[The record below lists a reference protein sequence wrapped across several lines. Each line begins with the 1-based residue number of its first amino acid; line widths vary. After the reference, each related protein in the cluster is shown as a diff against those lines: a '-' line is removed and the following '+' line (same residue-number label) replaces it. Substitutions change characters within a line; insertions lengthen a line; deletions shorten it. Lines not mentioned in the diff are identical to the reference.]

1 MAKQAQNIINV
12 SLTLLAIY
20 LYSFT
25 ANNIETEILGF
36 NSFKFLI
43 SMAVLIQFVIFL
55 PSFLFQ
61 TEKFYDLT
69 GSLTYISVTSIAY
82 FSLENPSTID
92 TILYL
97 YVIVWAGRL
106 GIFLFRRINKDG
118 KDERFDKAKKKFFWF
133 LQYWMGQAAWVVFS
147 AGASIL
153 AILSPVEAELEV
165 LAFIGIF
172 LWWSGF
178 LIEVISDYQKRK
190 FRETSDPKTEFI
202 STGLWARSRH
212 PNYFGEITLWVGM
225 AVISLSSLSGIEYI
239 TAVVSPLF
247 VYLLLRKAEGV
258 PMLERIADERYGE
271 LSDYQEYKA
280 NTPVLMMKIFK

>member
-1 MAKQAQNIINV
+1 MTKQTQNIINV
-12 SLTLLAIY
+12 SLTLLAIF

-43 SMAVLIQFVIFL
+43 SMAVLIQFLIFV

-82 FSLENPSTID
+82 FSLDNPTTID

-133 LQYWMGQAAWVVFS
+133 LQYWMGQSAWVVFT

-153 AILSPVEAELEV
+153 AILSPVETELGV

-202 STGLWARSRH
+202 SSGLWARSRH

-225 AVISLSSLSGIEYI
+225 AVLSLSSLSGIEYV
-239 TAVVSPLF
+239 TAIVSPIF
-247 VYLLLRKAEGV
+247 VYLLLIKAEGV
-258 PMLERIADERYGE
+258 PMLERIAEERYGGLPE
-271 LSDYQEYKA
+271 YQQYKE
-280 NTPVLMMKIFK
+280 NTPVFMMKIFK

>member
-1 MAKQAQNIINV
+1 MVKQTQNIINV

-25 ANNIETEILGF
+25 ANHIETEILGF
-36 NSFKFLI
+36 NSFIFLI

-82 FSLENPSTID
+82 FSLDNPSTID

-225 AVISLSSLSGIEYI
+225 AVISLSSLSGIEYV

>member
-1 MAKQAQNIINV
+1 MAKQTQNIINV

-82 FSLENPSTID
+82 FSLDNPSTID

-225 AVISLSSLSGIEYI
+225 AVISLSSLSGIEYV
-239 TAVVSPLF
+239 TAIVSPIF

>member
-1 MAKQAQNIINV
+1 MAKQTKNIINV

-82 FSLENPSTID
+82 FSLDNPSTID

-225 AVISLSSLSGIEYI
+225 AVISLSSLSGIEYV

>member
-1 MAKQAQNIINV
+1 MNKQTRNIINV
-12 SLTLLAIY
+12 SLTLVAIY

-25 ANNIETEILGF
+25 ASNIESEILGF

-43 SMAVLIQFVIFL
+43 SIAVLIQFLIFL
-55 PSFLFQ
+55 PSFIFK

-82 FSLENPSTID
+82 FSLDNPTTTD
-92 TILYL
+92 TILFL
-97 YVIVWAGRL
+97 YVVIWAGRL
-106 GIFLFRRINKDG
+106 GIFLFRRINKVG
-118 KDERFDKAKKKFFWF
+118 KDVRFDKAKKKFFWF
-133 LQYWMGQAAWVVFS
+133 LQYWMGQAAWVVFT

-153 AILSPVEAELEV
+153 AILAPTETELNIV
-165 LAFIGIF
+165 AFIGIF

-178 LIEVISDYQKRK
+178 LIEVIADNQKRK

-202 STGLWARSRH
+202 SSGLWARSRH
-212 PNYFGEITLWVGM
+212 PNYFGEITLWIGM
-225 AVISLSSLSGIEYI
+225 AVLSLSSLSGIEYV
-239 TAVVSPLF
+239 TAIVSPVF

-258 PMLERIADERYGE
+258 PMLERIAEERYGDLPE
-271 LSDYQEYKA
+271 YQQYKE

>member
-1 MAKQAQNIINV
+1 MTKQTQNIINV

-43 SMAVLIQFVIFL
+43 SMAVLIQFLIFV

-82 FSLENPSTID
+82 FSLDNPTTID

-133 LQYWMGQAAWVVFS
+133 LQYWMGQAAWVVFT

-153 AILSPVEAELEV
+153 AILSPVETELGV

-178 LIEVISDYQKRK
+178 LIEVIADYQKRK

-202 STGLWARSRH
+202 SSGLWARSRH

-225 AVISLSSLSGIEYI
+225 AVLSLSSLSGIEYV
-239 TAVVSPLF
+239 TAIVSPIF
-247 VYLLLRKAEGV
+247 VYLLLIKAEGV
-258 PMLERIADERYGE
+258 PMLERIAEERYGGLPE
-271 LSDYQEYKA
+271 YQQYKE
-280 NTPVLMMKIFK
+280 NTPVFMMKIFK

>member
-1 MAKQAQNIINV
+1 MTKQTQNIINV

-43 SMAVLIQFVIFL
+43 SMAVLIQFLVFV

-82 FSLENPSTID
+82 FSLDNPTTID

-133 LQYWMGQAAWVVFS
+133 LQYWMGQAAWVVFT

-153 AILSPVEAELEV
+153 AILSPVETELGV

-178 LIEVISDYQKRK
+178 LIEVIADNQKRK

-202 STGLWARSRH
+202 SNGLWARSRH

-225 AVISLSSLSGIEYI
+225 AVLSLSSLSGIEYV
-239 TAVVSPLF
+239 TAIVSPVF
-247 VYLLLRKAEGV
+247 VYLLLIKAEGV
-258 PMLERIADERYGE
+258 PMLERIAEERYGDLPE
-271 LSDYQEYKA
+271 YQQYKE
-280 NTPVLMMKIFK
+280 NTPVFMMKIFK

>member
-1 MAKQAQNIINV
+1 MTKQTQNIINV

-25 ANNIETEILGF
+25 ANNIDTEILGF

-43 SMAVLIQFVIFL
+43 SMAVLIQFLVFL

-82 FSLENPSTID
+82 FSLDSPTTID

-106 GIFLFRRINKDG
+106 GIFLFRRINKVG
-118 KDERFDKAKKKFFWF
+118 KDVRFDKAKKKFFWF
-133 LQYWMGQAAWVVFS
+133 LQYWMGQAAWVVFT

-172 LWWSGF
+172 LWWLGF

-225 AVISLSSLSGIEYI
+225 AVISLSSLSGIEYV

>member
-1 MAKQAQNIINV
+1 MTKQTQNIINV

-43 SMAVLIQFVIFL
+43 SMAVLIQFLIFL

-82 FSLENPSTID
+82 FSLDSPSTID

-133 LQYWMGQAAWVVFS
+133 LQYWMGQAAWVVFT

-172 LWWSGF
+172 LWWLGF

-225 AVISLSSLSGIEYI
+225 AVISLSSLSGIEYV

>member
-1 MAKQAQNIINV
+1 MDKQTQNIINV

-43 SMAVLIQFVIFL
+43 SMAVLIQFVIFV

-133 LQYWMGQAAWVVFS
+133 LQYWMGQAAWVVFT

-165 LAFIGIF
+165 IAFIGIF

-202 STGLWARSRH
+202 STGLWGRSRH

-225 AVISLSSLSGIEYI
+225 AVISLSSLSGVEYV
-239 TAVVSPLF
+239 TAIVSPVF
-247 VYLLLRKAEGV
+247 VYFLLVKLEGV
-258 PMLERIADERYGE
+258 PMLERIADERYSNLPE
-271 LSDYQEYKA
+271 YQQYKEK
-280 NTPVLMMKIFK
+280 TPVLMMKLFK

>member
-1 MAKQAQNIINV
+1 MAKQTQNIINV

-82 FSLENPSTID
+82 FSLDNPTTID

-225 AVISLSSLSGIEYI
+225 AVISLSSLSGIEYV

>member
-1 MAKQAQNIINV
+1 MTKQTRNIIIV
-12 SLTLLAIY
+12 SLFLLAIY

-25 ANNIETEILGF
+25 ANDIETEILGF

-43 SMAVLIQFVIFL
+43 SMAVLIQFTIFL
-55 PSFLFQ
+55 PSFIFQ

-69 GSLTYISVTSIAY
+69 GSLTFISVTSIAY
-82 FSLENPSTID
+82 FSLDNPSTID

-106 GIFLFRRINKDG
+106 GIFLFRRIIKDG

-133 LQYWMGQAAWVVFS
+133 LQYWMGQAAWVVFT

-165 LAFIGIF
+165 IAFIGIF

-202 STGLWARSRH
+202 STGLWGRSRH

-225 AVISLSSLSGIEYI
+225 AVISLSSLSGVEYV
-239 TAVVSPLF
+239 TAIVSPVF
-247 VYLLLRKAEGV
+247 VYFLLIKLEGV

-271 LSDYQEYKA
+271 LSDYQDYKA

>member
-1 MAKQAQNIINV
+1 MAKQTQNIINV
-12 SLTLLAIY
+12 SLTLLSIY

-25 ANNIETEILGF
+25 ASNIETEILGF

-43 SMAVLIQFVIFL
+43 AMAVLIQFVIFL

-82 FSLENPSTID
+82 FSLDNPTTID

-212 PNYFGEITLWVGM
+212 PNYFGEITLWAGM
-225 AVISLSSLSGIEYI
+225 AVISLSSLSGIEYV

-247 VYLLLRKAEGV
+247 VYILLRKAEGV

>member
-1 MAKQAQNIINV
+1 MAKQTQNIINV
-12 SLTLLAIY
+12 SLFLLAIY

-43 SMAVLIQFVIFL
+43 SMAVLIQFAIFL

-69 GSLTYISVTSIAY
+69 GSLTFISVTSIAY
-82 FSLENPSTID
+82 FSLDDPTTID

-178 LIEVISDYQKRK
+178 LIEVILDYQKRK

-212 PNYFGEITLWVGM
+212 PNYFGEITLWLGM
-225 AVISLSSLSGIEYI
+225 AVISLSSLSGIEYV

>member
-1 MAKQAQNIINV
+1 MAKQTQNIIIV
-12 SLTLLAIY
+12 SLFLLAIY

-25 ANNIETEILGF
+25 ADNIETEILGF

-43 SMAVLIQFVIFL
+43 SLAVLIQFAIFL

-69 GSLTYISVTSIAY
+69 GSLTFISISSIAY
-82 FSLENPSTID
+82 FSLDNPTTID

-133 LQYWMGQAAWVVFS
+133 LQYWMGQAGWVVFT

-178 LIEVISDYQKRK
+178 LIEVIADYQKRK
-190 FRETSDPKTEFI
+190 FRETSDPKTKFI
-202 STGLWARSRH
+202 STGLWSRSRH

-225 AVISLSSLSGIEYI
+225 AVISLSSLSGIEYV
-239 TAVVSPLF
+239 TAIVSPVF
-247 VYLLLRKAEGV
+247 VYLLLVKLEGV
-258 PMLERIADERYGE
+258 PMLERIADERYGD

-280 NTPVLMMKIFK
+280 KTPVLMMKIFK

>member
-1 MAKQAQNIINV
+1 MAKQTQNIMIV
-12 SLTLLAIY
+12 SLFLLAIY

-25 ANNIETEILGF
+25 ADNIETEILGF

-43 SMAVLIQFVIFL
+43 SLAVLIQFAIFL

-69 GSLTYISVTSIAY
+69 GSLTFISISSIAY
-82 FSLENPSTID
+82 FSLDNPTTID

-133 LQYWMGQAAWVVFS
+133 LQYWMGQAAWVVFT

-178 LIEVISDYQKRK
+178 LIEVIADYQKRK
-190 FRETSDPKTEFI
+190 FRETSDSKTKFI
-202 STGLWARSRH
+202 STGLWTGSRH

-225 AVISLSSLSGIEYI
+225 AVISLSSLSGIEYV
-239 TAVVSPLF
+239 TAIVSPVF
-247 VYLLLRKAEGV
+247 IYLLLVKLEGV
-258 PMLERIADERYGE
+258 PMLERIADERYGD

-280 NTPVLMMKIFK
+280 KTPVLMMKIFK

>member
-1 MAKQAQNIINV
+1 MAKQTQNIINV

-55 PSFLFQ
+55 PSFIFQ

-69 GSLTYISVTSIAY
+69 GSLTFISVTSIAY
-82 FSLENPSTID
+82 FSLDNPTTID

-212 PNYFGEITLWVGM
+212 PNYFGEITLWAGM
-225 AVISLSSLSGIEYI
+225 AVISLSSLSGIEYV

>member
-1 MAKQAQNIINV
+1 MNKQTQNIINI

-20 LYSFT
+20 FYSFT
-25 ANNIETEILGF
+25 ASNIETEILGF

-43 SMAVLIQFVIFL
+43 SMAVLIQFLIFV

-82 FSLENPSTID
+82 FSLDNPTTID

-133 LQYWMGQAAWVVFS
+133 LQYWMGQAAWVVFT

-153 AILSPVEAELEV
+153 AILSPVETELGV
-165 LAFIGIF
+165 IALIGIF

-178 LIEVISDYQKRK
+178 LIEVIADYQKRK

-202 STGLWARSRH
+202 SNGLWARSRH
-212 PNYFGEITLWVGM
+212 PNYFGEITLWIGM
-225 AVISLSSLSGIEYI
+225 AVLSLSSLSGIEYV
-239 TAVVSPLF
+239 TAIVSPIF
-247 VYLLLRKAEGV
+247 VYLLLIKAEGV
-258 PMLERIADERYGE
+258 PMLERIAEERYGDLPE
-271 LSDYQEYKA
+271 YQQYKE
-280 NTPVLMMKIFK
+280 NTPVLMMKLFK

>member
-1 MAKQAQNIINV
+1 MNKQTQNILNV
-12 SLTLLAIY
+12 SLTLVAIY

-43 SMAVLIQFVIFL
+43 SMAVLIQFLIFV

-82 FSLENPSTID
+82 FSLDNPTTID

-133 LQYWMGQAAWVVFS
+133 LQYWMGQAAWVVFT

-153 AILSPVEAELEV
+153 AILSPVETELGV
-165 LAFIGIF
+165 IALIGIF

-178 LIEVISDYQKRK
+178 LIEVIADYQKRK

-202 STGLWARSRH
+202 SSGLWARSRH
-212 PNYFGEITLWVGM
+212 PNYFGEITLWIGM
-225 AVISLSSLSGIEYI
+225 AVLSLSSLSGIEYV
-239 TAVVSPLF
+239 TAIVSPVF
-247 VYLLLRKAEGV
+247 VYLLLIKAEGV
-258 PMLERIADERYGE
+258 PMLERIAEERYGDLPE
-271 LSDYQEYKA
+271 YQQYKE
-280 NTPVLMMKIFK
+280 NTPVFMMKIFK

>member
-1 MAKQAQNIINV
+1 MAKQTQNIINV

-69 GSLTYISVTSIAY
+69 GSLTFISVTSIAY
-82 FSLENPSTID
+82 FSLDNPTTID

-133 LQYWMGQAAWVVFS
+133 LQYWMGQAAWVVFT

-165 LAFIGIF
+165 IAFIGIF

-225 AVISLSSLSGIEYI
+225 AVISLSSLSGIEYV

>member
-1 MAKQAQNIINV
+1 MSKQAGNILNV
-12 SLTLLAIY
+12 TLTLVAIY

-25 ANNIETEILGF
+25 ANNIETEIFGF

-43 SMAVLIQFVIFL
+43 TVAVLIQFLIFL
-55 PSFLFQ
+55 PSYIFK

-82 FSLENPSTID
+82 FSLENPTTTD
-92 TILYL
+92 TILFL
-97 YVIVWAGRL
+97 YVVIWAGRL

-133 LQYWMGQAAWVVFS
+133 LQYWMGQAAWVVFT
-147 AGASIL
+147 AGASVL
-153 AILSPVEAELEV
+153 AILSPIETELDII
-165 LAFIGIF
+165 AFTGIF

-178 LIEVISDYQKRK
+178 LIEVVADYQKRK
-190 FRETSDPKTEFI
+190 FREISDTKTVFI

-225 AVISLSSLSGIEYI
+225 AVISLSSLSGIAYV
-239 TAVVSPLF
+239 TAIVSPVS
-247 VYLLLRKAEGV
+247 VYLLLRKLEGV
-258 PMLERIADERYGE
+258 PMLERIAEERYGDLLE
-271 LSDYQEYKA
+271 YQQYKE
-280 NTPVLMMKIFK
+280 NSCTYDEII

>member
-1 MAKQAQNIINV
+1 MAKQTQNIINV

-55 PSFLFQ
+55 PSFLYQ

-133 LQYWMGQAAWVVFS
+133 LQYWMGQAAWVVFT

-165 LAFIGIF
+165 IAFIGIF

-225 AVISLSSLSGIEYI
+225 AVISLSSLSGIEYV

-271 LSDYQEYKA
+271 LSDYQQYKS

>member
-1 MAKQAQNIINV
+1 MAKQTQNIINV

-133 LQYWMGQAAWVVFS
+133 LQYWMGQAAWVVFT

-225 AVISLSSLSGIEYI
+225 AVISLSSLSGIEYV

>member
-1 MAKQAQNIINV
+1 MTKQTQNIINV

-20 LYSFT
+20 FYSFT
-25 ANNIETEILGF
+25 ASNIETEILGF

-43 SMAVLIQFVIFL
+43 SMAVLIQFLIFV

-82 FSLENPSTID
+82 FSLDNPTTID

-97 YVIVWAGRL
+97 YVIIWAGRL

-133 LQYWMGQAAWVVFS
+133 LQYWMGQAAWVVFT

-165 LAFIGIF
+165 LAFIGIS

-178 LIEVISDYQKRK
+178 MIEVISDYQKRK
-190 FRETSDPKTEFI
+190 FREASDTKSKFI

-225 AVISLSSLSGIEYI
+225 AVISLSSLSGIEYV
-239 TAVVSPLF
+239 TAIVSPVF
-247 VYLLLRKAEGV
+247 VYLLLVKLEGV
-258 PMLERIADERYGE
+258 PMLERIADERYGD
-271 LSDYQEYKA
+271 LSDYQDYKR
-280 NTPVLMMKIFK
+280 NTPVLMLKIFK

>member
-1 MAKQAQNIINV
+1 MAKQTQNIINV

-25 ANNIETEILGF
+25 ANHIETEILGF

-82 FSLENPSTID
+82 FSLDNPSTID

-153 AILSPVEAELEV
+153 AILSPVEAELEA

-225 AVISLSSLSGIEYI
+225 AVISLSSLSGIEYV

-271 LSDYQEYKA
+271 LSSYQEYKA

>member
-1 MAKQAQNIINV
+1 MAKQTQNIINV

-153 AILSPVEAELEV
+153 AILSPAEAELEV

-190 FRETSDPKTEFI
+190 FRETSDPKTMFI

-225 AVISLSSLSGIEYI
+225 AVISLSSLSGIEYV
-239 TAVVSPLF
+239 TAIVSPVF
-247 VYLLLRKAEGV
+247 IYLLLVKLEGV

-271 LSDYQEYKA
+271 LPDYQEYKA

>member
-1 MAKQAQNIINV
+1 MAKQTQNIINV
-12 SLTLLAIY
+12 SLFLLAIY

-43 SMAVLIQFVIFL
+43 SMAVLIQFAIFL

-69 GSLTYISVTSIAY
+69 GSLTFISVTSIAY
-82 FSLENPSTID
+82 FSLDDPTTID

-165 LAFIGIF
+165 LAIIGIF

-190 FRETSDPKTEFI
+190 FRETSDPKTMFI
-202 STGLWARSRH
+202 STGLWAKSRH

-225 AVISLSSLSGIEYI
+225 AVISLSSLSGIEYV
-239 TAVVSPLF
+239 TAIVSPVF
-247 VYLLLRKAEGV
+247 IYLLLVKLEGV

-271 LSDYQEYKA
+271 LPDYQEYKA

>member
-1 MAKQAQNIINV
+1 MAKQTQNIINV
-12 SLTLLAIY
+12 SLFLLAIY

-43 SMAVLIQFVIFL
+43 SMAVLIQFAIFL

-69 GSLTYISVTSIAY
+69 GSLTFISVTSVAY
-82 FSLENPSTID
+82 FSLDNPTTID

-225 AVISLSSLSGIEYI
+225 AVISLSSLSGIEYV

>member
-1 MAKQAQNIINV
+1 MPKQTRNIITV
-12 SLTLLAIY
+12 SLFLLAIY

-43 SMAVLIQFVIFL
+43 FMAVLIQFLIFV

-69 GSLTYISVTSIAY
+69 GSLTFISVTSIAY
-82 FSLENPSTID
+82 FSLDNPTTID

-133 LQYWMGQAAWVVFS
+133 LQYWMGQAAWVVFT

-153 AILSPVEAELEV
+153 AILSPVETELGV

-178 LIEVISDYQKRK
+178 LIEVIADYQKRK

-202 STGLWARSRH
+202 SNGLWARSRH
-212 PNYFGEITLWVGM
+212 PNYLGEITLWIGM
-225 AVISLSSLSGIEYI
+225 AVLSLSSLSGIEYI
-239 TAVVSPLF
+239 TAILSPIF
-247 VYLLLRKAEGV
+247 VYLLLIKAEGV
-258 PMLERIADERYGE
+258 PMLERIAEERYGDLPE
-271 LSDYQEYKA
+271 YQQYKE
-280 NTPVLMMKIFK
+280 NTPVLMMKLFK

>member
-1 MAKQAQNIINV
+1 MTKQTRNIINV
-12 SLTLLAIY
+12 SLFLLAIY

-25 ANNIETEILGF
+25 ANDIETEILGF

-43 SMAVLIQFVIFL
+43 SMAVIIQFAIFL
-55 PSFLFQ
+55 PSFIFQ

-69 GSLTYISVTSIAY
+69 GSLTFISVTSIAY
-82 FSLENPSTID
+82 FSLDNPSTID

-106 GIFLFRRINKDG
+106 GIFLFRRIIKDG

-133 LQYWMGQAAWVVFS
+133 LQYWMGQAAWVVFT

-165 LAFIGIF
+165 IAFIGIF

-225 AVISLSSLSGIEYI
+225 AVISLSSLSGVEYV
-239 TAVVSPLF
+239 TAIVSPVF
-247 VYLLLRKAEGV
+247 VYFLLVKLEGV

>member
-1 MAKQAQNIINV
+1 MTKQTQNIINV
-12 SLTLLAIY
+12 SLFLLAIY

-43 SMAVLIQFVIFL
+43 SMAVLIQFAIFL

-69 GSLTYISVTSIAY
+69 GSLTFISVTSIAY
-82 FSLENPSTID
+82 FSLDNPTTID

-133 LQYWMGQAAWVVFS
+133 LQYWMGQAAWVVFT

-225 AVISLSSLSGIEYI
+225 AVISLSSLSGIEYV

-271 LSDYQEYKA
+271 LTDYQEYKA

>member
-1 MAKQAQNIINV
+1 MTKQTQNIINV

-82 FSLENPSTID
+82 FSLDNPSTID

-225 AVISLSSLSGIEYI
+225 AVISLSSLSGIEYV

>member
-1 MAKQAQNIINV
+1 MTKQTQNIINV

-43 SMAVLIQFVIFL
+43 SMAVLIQFLIFV

-82 FSLENPSTID
+82 FSLDNPTTID

-133 LQYWMGQAAWVVFS
+133 LQYWMGQAAWVVFT

-153 AILSPVEAELEV
+153 AILSPVETELGV

-178 LIEVISDYQKRK
+178 LIEVIADNQKRK

-202 STGLWARSRH
+202 SNGLWARSRH

-225 AVISLSSLSGIEYI
+225 AVLSLSSLSGIEYV
-239 TAVVSPLF
+239 TAIVSPIF
-247 VYLLLRKAEGV
+247 VYLLLIKAEGV
-258 PMLERIADERYGE
+258 PMLERIAEERYGGLPE
-271 LSDYQEYKA
+271 YQQYKE
-280 NTPVLMMKIFK
+280 NTPVFMMKIFK

>member
-1 MAKQAQNIINV
+1 MTKQTQNFINV

-69 GSLTYISVTSIAY
+69 GSLTFISVTSIAY
-82 FSLENPSTID
+82 FSLDNPTTID

-153 AILSPVEAELEV
+153 AILSPVEAELEF

-225 AVISLSSLSGIEYI
+225 AVISLSSLSGIEYV
-239 TAVVSPLF
+239 TAIVSPLF

-271 LSDYQEYKA
+271 LSSYQEYKA

>member
-1 MAKQAQNIINV
+1 MAKQTRNIISV
-12 SLTLLAIY
+12 SLFLLAIY

-43 SMAVLIQFVIFL
+43 SLAVLIQFAIFL
-55 PSFLFQ
+55 PSFFFQ

-69 GSLTYISVTSIAY
+69 GSLTYIAVTSIAY
-82 FSLENPSTID
+82 FSLDKPTTID

-133 LQYWMGQAAWVVFS
+133 LQYWMGQAAWVVFT

-225 AVISLSSLSGIEYI
+225 AVISLSSLSGIEYV

-247 VYLLLRKAEGV
+247 IYLLLRKAEGV

>member
-1 MAKQAQNIINV
+1 MTKQTQNIINV
-12 SLTLLAIY
+12 SLFLLAMY

-43 SMAVLIQFVIFL
+43 SMAVLIQFAIFL

-82 FSLENPSTID
+82 FSLDNPTTID

-133 LQYWMGQAAWVVFS
+133 LQYWMGQAAWVVFT

-190 FRETSDPKTEFI
+190 FRETSDPKTMFI
-202 STGLWARSRH
+202 STGLWAKSRH
-212 PNYFGEITLWVGM
+212 PNYFGEITLWMGM
-225 AVISLSSLSGIEYI
+225 AVISLSSLSGIEYV
-239 TAVVSPLF
+239 TAIVSPVF
-247 VYLLLRKAEGV
+247 VYLLLVKLEGV

-271 LSDYQEYKA
+271 LPYYQEYKA